1 MIFFIIFFSF
11 SIALEFVSEP
21 LSVAEED
28 LSETTPRERGK
39 RRRKK
44 VVSVRYETTTLTLF
58 ERRRELLEAVSY

>member
-21 LSVAEED
+21 QSVAEED